1 MPFVLMRIPAV
12 HGRCHAQ
19 QPIEC
24 LGERQ
29 VRFMTDTIGYLIK
42 KAPRPRA
49 ILVPRPCLNLTRF
62 HGVFAPIRKYRVQVA
77 SVETA

>member
-1 MPFVLMRIPAV
+1 MRIPAV

-42 KAPRPRA
+42 KVPRPRA
-49 ILVPRPCLNLTRF
+49 ILVLRPCLNLTLTRF